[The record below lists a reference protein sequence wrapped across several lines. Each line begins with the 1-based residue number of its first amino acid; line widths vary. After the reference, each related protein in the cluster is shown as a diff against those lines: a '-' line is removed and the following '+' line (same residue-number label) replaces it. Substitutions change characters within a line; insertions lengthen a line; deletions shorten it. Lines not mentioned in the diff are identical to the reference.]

1 MREDLVL
8 REVTT
13 TFMMLIRNSRFTC
26 THKEA
31 NFLGKCKY
39 YSIATKIWCK
49 RFKIVQ
55 RMCVINSLIRY
66 WIYCRWRGYQEDG

>member
-66 WIYCRWRGYQEDG
+66 WIFCG